1 MTHEKTG
8 RAPIEMALL
17 NYSDH
22 NFEDLSFAILI
33 IKEQWRNTTHAYFS
47 LWSIA
52 GTKLG
57 VNITD

>member
-22 NFEDLSFAILI
+22 NFEDLSFDILI
-33 IKEQWRNTTHAYFS
+33 IKEEHNTRVLFS
-47 LWSIA
+47 FLDRRYKI
-52 GTKLG
+52 GREHH
-57 VNITD
+57 

>member
-33 IKEQWRNTTHAYFS
+33 IKEEHNTRVLFS
-47 LWSIA
+47 FLDSRYKI
-52 GTKLG
+52 GREHH
-57 VNITD
+57 